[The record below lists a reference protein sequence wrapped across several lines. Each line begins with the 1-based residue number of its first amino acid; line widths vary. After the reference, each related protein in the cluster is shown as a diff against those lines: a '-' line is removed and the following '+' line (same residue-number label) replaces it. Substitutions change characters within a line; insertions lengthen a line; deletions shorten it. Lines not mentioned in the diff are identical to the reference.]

1 MRLSRSQA
9 VSNNLLSSDSPVFV
23 KQPKDVTGDSGERVS
38 LECLVDSNPPGQYS
52 WVRNSLGSSSKVSE
66 KQEKEFVKLNPI
78 CGGLT
83 PVENTWMRNNPS
95 SDTKSWSPLSDQTVN
110 L

>member
-1 MRLSRSQA
+1 MSLSPSHA

-66 KQEKEFVKLNPI
+66 KQEKELNPI

-95 SDTKSWSPLSDQTVN
+95 SDTKSESPLSDQTVN